1 MVDFIHD
8 CFQNIIDM
16 KKNLFLSLFAVLLVS
31 ANAQTVVITNK
42 GAVRVPS
49 GYQGHIEYS
58 NLFYLEDGGTAMD
71 ISTTHGFYYT
81 PNMFVG
87 LGFGV
92 HVAPDDGFVPVF
104 ASAKYIFNS
113 TSRIS
118 PTIQMRMG
126 SFFNEGAKPYGDL
139 SLGLRFASEKDFAF
153 SIQACA
159 SYYAPF
165 DQTDY
170 RWDYNLQAEIVE
182 TSRIHLSCV
191 GIRLGIEW

>member
-1 MVDFIHD
+1 MIV
-8 CFQNIIDM
+8 FQKNIDM
-16 KKNLFLSLFAVLLVS
+16 KKYFVLSLFAALFIS
-31 ANAQTVVITNK
+31 ANAQSYVVTDK

-58 NLFYLEDGGTAMD
+58 NLFYLNDGGTAMD

-113 TSRIS
+113 ATRIS
-118 PTIQMRMG
+118 PTLQMRMG
-126 SFFNEGAKPYGDL
+126 SFFHEGAKPYGDA
-139 SLGLRFASEKDFAF
+139 SFGLRFASDKDFAF

-170 RWDYNLQAEIVE
+170 KWDYTLQREITETTRVNL
-182 TSRIHLSCV
+182 SSV